1 MIIILTP
8 EKDTYVTNIKTED
21 NNGLN
26 ANVGHAATLDL
37 FKLYNE
43 NKNSNSWAVFKFE
56 GSLANDA
63 ELILEDANSN
73 IVTFIIKTGVNTE
86 DGSLSSGKV
95 IIGTS
100 DITDNTDEV
109 PENYSSRIAKVINN
123 VSSFNNGLTLNI
135 TAYGNSNNEL
145 ILKQDNP
152 GSSGDTSFTL
162 PNNMSHVGGLTKFA
176 RIDYSA
182 ALLKFDISEFKT
194 KYVDG
199 GTFAN
204 SVYNSSLTFK
214 AEIVLKDVT
223 TGISK
228 PTNYQLSSY
237 PLLKDFKEGL
247 GKDTIHFS
255 DNDKANFVDI
265 SESQSW
271 EVSGFLSKSSD
282 FVADTSYHSNTNV
295 ADQKVGNE
303 DITFDV
309 TNYIKAFFD
318 NVTQTNKGFV
328 ITFSESYLYNQITY
342 FAKRVGSRHLL
353 NKKFIPQLRII
364 IKDSDYHIPQN
375 PKNKKRYLNNEEI
388 FYLFNRVNGKLK
400 DFSLPTSNDSIELKI
415 GNVLLNKS
423 SSEVNNFKGKIL
435 TGVKKVN
442 LSDSDMSRY
451 STDISS
457 MLLSKGHYK
466 DTLEWYYVDDNPTNY
481 NQIVSGN
488 RYKITTLGAG
498 SDASQNW
505 INIGAKKG
513 ILYEVFTA
521 TSSNTSSSFNGVAK
535 KVNTILTEDVM
546 FYSGETLK
554 EINYRNV
561 NTAIRIED
569 NDFIAKDN
577 VQTVEVF
584 FIDTFAQYDYVKVP
598 YDLPSDNLGDVFYKV
613 IDVDTNDVLVDYED
627 NIGGTKMF
635 FDGEKYIFD
644 LFVPKVFKNKR
655 LIFEFKMKDN
665 ITGADK
671 YIKNESKVFKVK

>member
-8 EKDTYVTNIKTED
+8 EKDTYVTNLKTED

-43 NKNSNSWAVFKFE
+43 NKNSNSWAAFKFTNALDNDTIMTLIDIDGNTVNFIVKTGE
-56 GSLANDA
+56 NTNNGSLDENNNVVIGVQSTNNQNQAARFA
-63 ELILEDANSN
+63 E
-73 IVTFIIKTGVNTE
+73 
-86 DGSLSSGKV
+86 
-95 IIGTS
+95 
-100 DITDNTDEV
+100 
-109 PENYSSRIAKVINN
+109 VINS
-123 VSSFNNGLTLNI
+123 VTSFNNGLTLNI

-152 GSSGDTSFTL
+152 GESGDTSFTL
-162 PNNMSHVGGLTKFA
+162 PTNMVHIGGLTKFA

-182 ALLKFDISEFKT
+182 ALLKFDISEFKS

-204 SVYNSSLTFK
+204 SVYNNNSTFK
-214 AEIVLKDVT
+214 AELVLKDVT

-228 PTNYQLSSY
+228 PTNYELSSF
-237 PLLKDFKEGL
+237 PLLKDFKEGI

-255 DNDKANFVDI
+255 DSDKANFVDI

-271 EVSGFLSKSSD
+271 EVSGVISKSSD
-282 FVADTSYHSNTNV
+282 FVANTSYHSNTS
-295 ADQKVGNE
+295 ATDQKIGNE

-309 TNYIKAFFD
+309 TNYIKAFFND
-318 NVTQTNKGFV
+318 DTSTNNGFV

-353 NKKFIPQLRII
+353 NKKFIPQLKII

-400 DFSLPTSNDSIELKI
+400 EFSLPTNNDIIKFKI
-415 GNVLLNKS
+415 GSLFDSTADSGSVT
-423 SSEVNNFKGKIL
+423 NFKGKDL
-435 TGVKKVN
+435 TGVKKKT
-442 LSDSDMSRY
+442 LSN
-451 STDISS
+451 TDISRFNS
-457 MLLSKGHYK
+457 SISTTLLSKGYYK
-466 DTLEWYYVDDNPTNY
+466 DKITWYWEDSDTT
-481 NQIVSGN
+481 IVEAGSFVIGKK
-488 RYKITTLGAG
+488 YKIRNYAAGENDFTLIG
-498 SDASQNW
+498 SSN
-505 INIGAKKG
+505 NNVGT
-513 ILYEVFTA
+513 VFTA
-521 TSSNTSSSFNGVAK
+521 TGAGSGLGDAFEVIEYTL
-535 KVNTILTEDVM
+535 LTEDVT
-546 FYSGETLK
+546 FYAGETLK

-598 YDLPSDNLGDVFYKV
+598 YDLPSDNLGDVYYKV
-613 IDVDTNDVLVDYED
+613 IDIDTNDILVDYEEV
-627 NIGGTKMF
+627 IGGTKMF

-644 LFVPKVFKNKR
+644 FFVPEIFKNKR
-655 LIFEFKMKDN
+655 IVFEFKMKDN

>member
-8 EKDTYVTNIKTED
+8 EKDTYVTNLKTKD

-43 NKNSNSWAVFKFE
+43 NKNSNSWAAFRFTGALDDGK
-56 GSLANDA
+56 
-63 ELILEDANSN
+63 
-73 IVTFIIKTGVNTE
+73 TFIITDSAGITKTFEFDDNN
-86 DGSLSSGKV
+86 S
-95 IIGTS
+95 
-100 DITDNTDEV
+100 ITAGNI
-109 PENYSSRIAKVINN
+109 R
-123 VSSFNNGLTLNI
+123 LNI
-135 TAYGNSNNEL
+135 AGKSHSSYASIIAAAVNAEDTLGITGYSNSNNDL
-145 ILKQDNP
+145 ILKQDKS
-152 GSSGDTSFTL
+152 GESGDTIFTL
-162 PNNMSHVGGLTKFA
+162 PADTNNMVHIGGLTKFA

-182 ALLKFDISEFKT
+182 VLLKFDISEFKS

-204 SVYNSSLTFK
+204 SVYNNNLTFK
-214 AEIVLKDVT
+214 AELVLKDVT

-228 PTNYQLSSY
+228 PTNYELSSY
-237 PLLKDFKEGL
+237 PLLKDFKEGV

-255 DNDKANFVDI
+255 DGDKANFVDI

-271 EVSGFLSKSSD
+271 EVPGVISKSSD
-282 FVADTSYHSNTNV
+282 FVANTSYHSNTNNT
-295 ADQKVGNE
+295 DQKKGNE

-309 TNYIKAFFD
+309 TNYIKEFFSGD
-318 NVTQTNKGFV
+318 TSTNNGFV

-400 DFSLPTSNDSIELKI
+400 EFSLPTSNDIIKFKI
-415 GNVLLNKS
+415 GSLFDS
-423 SSEVNNFKGKIL
+423 TTDSGSITNFKGKDLI
-435 TGVKKVN
+435 GIKKKT
-442 LSDSDMSRY
+442 LSN
-451 STDISS
+451 TDISRFNS
-457 MLLSKGHYK
+457 NISTTLLSKGFYK
-466 DTLEWYYVDDNPTNY
+466 DKITWYWEDSDTT
-481 NQIVSGN
+481 IVEAGSFVVGKK
-488 RYKITTLGAG
+488 YKIRNYAAGENDFTL
-498 SDASQNW
+498 
-505 INIGAKKG
+505 IGASNNNVG
-513 ILYEVFTA
+513 TVFTA
-521 TSSNTSSSFNGVAK
+521 TGAGSGAGDAFEIIEY
-535 KVNTILTEDVM
+535 TILTEDVT
-546 FYSGETLK
+546 FYAGETLK

-569 NDFIAKDN
+569 NNFIAKDN

-598 YDLPSDNLGDVFYKV
+598 YDLPSDNLGDVYYKV
-613 IDVDTNDVLVDYED
+613 IDIDTNDILVDYEES
-627 NIGGTKMF
+627 IGGTKMF

-644 LFVPKVFKNKR
+644 FFVPEIFKNKR
-655 LIFEFKMKDN
+655 IVFEFKMKDN